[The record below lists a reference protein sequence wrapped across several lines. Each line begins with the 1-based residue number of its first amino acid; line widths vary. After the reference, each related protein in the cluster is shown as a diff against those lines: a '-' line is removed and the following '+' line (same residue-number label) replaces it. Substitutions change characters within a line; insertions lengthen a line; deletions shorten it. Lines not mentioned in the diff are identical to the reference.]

1 MGSVQS
7 GAHMSLTTAIK
18 AHLKQH
24 GITAKA
30 RKDNGPELTVIWV
43 TVEDDLVKQTR
54 ELVRE
59 FESQVYAIFV
69 QS

>member
-1 MGSVQS
+1 
-7 GAHMSLTTAIK
+7 MSLTRQIK

-30 RKDNGPELTVIWV
+30 RKDNGQEHTVIWV
-43 TVEDDLVKQTR
+43 TVEDSLVKQTR
-54 ELVRE
+54 ALVKE

>member
-1 MGSVQS
+1 
-7 GAHMSLTTAIK
+7 MSLARQIK

-30 RKDNGPELTVIWV
+30 QKSRGGLYDVIWV
-43 TVEDDLVKQTR
+43 TVADDLVKQTR
-54 ELVRE
+54 ELVKE

>member
-1 MGSVQS
+1 
-7 GAHMSLTTAIK
+7 MSLARQIK

-30 RKDNGPELTVIWV
+30 RKDSSQEHDVIWV
-43 TVEDDLVKQTR
+43 TVADDLVKQTR
-54 ELVRE
+54 ELVKE
-59 FESQVYAIFV
+59 FENQVYAIFV